1 MCLHAQKAHTNNSAP
16 GGHRAVQKVANE
28 RYYYIV
34 FIFSVFLWTRF
45 VPKKKK
51 KQKQFFLGI
60 CLLHTHAWIC
70 TKKRKKSKLYNN
82 TFHLPPSGLLW
93 DHLELSYLN
102 APFACADTFTNKNAK
117 NQNYITKP
125 FICHFLECSVTTQSR
140 VFLVHTFCTYMRCA
154 CMCMYVHKK
163 NQNQSYIAIPF
174 ICHLQDN
181 SDTTQSSVIGT
192 HLLPARTVCVST
204 CSGVIYFF
212 PSCLWI
218 Y

>member
-1 MCLHAQKAHTNNSAP
+1 M
-16 GGHRAVQKVANE
+16 
-28 RYYYIV
+28 
-34 FIFSVFLWTRF
+34 FFLWTRF

-102 APFACADTFTNKNAK
+102 APFACADTYSQIKMQKIKTIL
-117 NQNYITKP
+117 QNLSFATFWSALLP
-125 FICHFLECSVTTQSR
+125 LRAEFFLI
-140 VFLVHTFCTYMRCA
+140 HTFCTYMRCA